1 VGLLVAL
8 LSLGRSFGIVPANRG
23 VKRHGLYRIVRHPI
37 YASELIF
44 HLGYLLGNISGRN
57 LGLVILVAAGQVY
70 RLLAEERLLR
80 EDPAYRDY
88 VKAVRYRLVP
98 GIF

>member
-1 VGLLVAL
+1 LESWA
-8 LSLGRSFGIVPANRG
+8 SWWRSSAE
-23 VKRHGLYRIVRHPI
+23 GLYRIVRHPI

-44 HLGYLLGNISGRN
+44 HIGYLLGNASSRN
-57 LGLVILVAAGQVY
+57 LLLVILVTAGQVY

-80 EDPAYRDY
+80 GDGAYLDY

>member
-1 VGLLVAL
+1 MFVAL

-23 VKRHGLYRIVRHPI
+23 IKRAGLYRIVRHPI

-44 HLGYLLGNISGRN
+44 HLGYLLTNPSGRN
-57 LGLVILVAAGQVY
+57 MVLVVLVIAGQVY
-70 RLLAEERLLR
+70 RLLAEERLLSG
-80 EDPAYRDY
+80 DAAYLDY
-88 VKAVRYRLVP
+88 VRSVRYRLVP